1 MNYLIKFN
9 YLVKFNEKNLQLN
22 NSNIF
27 HSILNIKWILIKV
40 FLMTKQKC
48 IPYLYIFIYIIK
60 FNIIKKIPCEFLV
73 LPSVQDIH
81 KKLYKML
88 KIYDIN

>member
-1 MNYLIKFN
+1 MNNYLIKFN
-9 YLVKFNEKNLQLN
+9 YLVKFNEKNLQLD

-48 IPYLYIFIYIIK
+48 IPYLYIYLF
-60 FNIIKKIPCEFLV
+60 
-73 LPSVQDIH
+73 
-81 KKLYKML
+81 ML
-88 KIYDIN
+88 